1 MIYLNFLHT
10 PSGGGLQN
18 AISFLRT
25 LIEFQKNLEDYCC
38 IVFKNSCLE
47 YICRENN
54 IKYKSSNSGVFGKTL
69 FELSAFRFLKKGDL
83 VFSIFGPPLPFTS
96 GLTINVGGMAISNV
110 FYPEIDF
117 WGYLPLFQR
126 SIKSLKDK
134 YRVFR
139 YKKLD
144 HWIFETELLAE
155 KAIHK
160 FGFPS
165 ERVSVV
171 RMAPS
176 MLVSKGNVKQD
187 SKFKFDT
194 HRTQFLMLCGA
205 HPNKRHHLLVSL
217 AKKLRSIGR
226 DDIQFIFTSHQNG
239 YFEKV
244 WEEIVDNRLS
254 DYFLN
259 IGPIEPN
266 RISSL
271 IDSVDYILNISLLES
286 FSNNF
291 VEAWV
296 MEKPLITVDAEW
308 ARSAAGDAA
317 VYLELTSDGIDVYNF
332 LAAIAR
338 DKKDLVKNGLDM
350 LENYPSSSS
359 KIEMYL
365 EVIQFAKKNGIINKE
380 QSSSILL

>member
-18 AISFLRT
+18 AISFLRS
-25 LIEFQKNLEDYCC
+25 LIELEGDLEDYCC
-38 IVFKNSCLE
+38 LVFKNSSLE
-47 YICRENN
+47 NTCREKN
-54 IKYKSSNSGVFGKTL
+54 IKYKSSNYGVFGKTL

-96 GLTINVGGMAISNV
+96 GVTINVGGMAISNV
-110 FYPEIDF
+110 FYPEINF
-117 WGYLPLFQR
+117 WGYLPLLQR
-126 SIKSLKDK
+126 SIKSLKDQ
-134 YRVFR
+134 YRIFR

-144 HWIFETELLAE
+144 HWIFETDLLAE

-176 MLVSKGNVKQD
+176 MLVSENNVKQD
-187 SKFKFDT
+187 CKFKFDT
-194 HRTQFLMLCGA
+194 NRTQFLMLCGA

-217 AKKLRSIGR
+217 ARELKIMGR
-226 DDIQFIFTSHQNG
+226 NDIQFIFTSQSNG
-239 YFEKV
+239 YFRKV
-244 WEEIVDNRLS
+244 WDEIIDNHLS
-254 DYFLN
+254 EYFLN
-259 IGPIEPN
+259 VGPVDPSLV
-266 RISSL
+266 SSL
-271 IDSVDYILNISLLES
+271 IDSVDYVLNISLLES

-296 MEKPLITVDAEW
+296 MKKPLITVDAEW
-308 ARSAAGDAA
+308 SKSAAGNAA
-317 VYLELTSDGIDVYNF
+317 IYLNLTSDEIDVDNF
-332 LAAIAR
+332 LAAVAR
-338 DKKDLVKNGLDM
+338 DKIELVQNGLEM
-350 LENYPSSSS
+350 LEKYPSSSS
-359 KIEMYL
+359 KVEMYL
-365 EVIQFAKKNGIINKE
+365 EVIQSAKRNGNIKKE